1 MSPVL
6 LTCNILFFGQI
17 FVKRGCVVLFGFPPI
32 LPWLDPR
39 KSVVSVSH
47 CFWALF
53 AALLRRDILCVN
65 EPFEPAFCKVI
76 PMKEPMDSK
85 DRTLSGIVEALVGTY
100 EKHGGINHLEGPNLP
115 SRESVIEI
123 LEDLLAVIFP
133 GYYGKKVITRA
144 NVSSFVGDMLTSL
157 QIRLENEIER
167 SFKYECRRLDDCPD
181 DCCGKA
187 AEEATMHLLRK
198 LPEIRETLKLDVSAA
213 YEGDPAAKSHD
224 EIILSYPNT
233 LAIATY
239 RLAHELYAMEAAL
252 IARIMSE
259 HAHRST
265 GIDIHPGAR
274 IGRYFFIDHGTGV
287 VIGETTHIGDHVKI
301 YQGVTLGALS
311 FPQDK
316 DGKIIKGGKRHPTI
330 EDDVT
335 IYSGATLLG
344 GKTVIGKG
352 SDIGGNVWLTE
363 SVPPGTRVRMERQKL
378 KMSTRNTGASQ
389 DQVKGLVSSEW

>member
-1 MSPVL
+1 
-6 LTCNILFFGQI
+6 
-17 FVKRGCVVLFGFPPI
+17 
-32 LPWLDPR
+32 
-39 KSVVSVSH
+39 
-47 CFWALF
+47 
-53 AALLRRDILCVN
+53 
-65 EPFEPAFCKVI
+65 
-76 PMKEPMDSK
+76 MKEPMDSK
-85 DRTLSGIVEALVGTY
+85 KRTLSRIVEDVVGTY
-100 EKHGGINHLEGPNLP
+100 EGHGGINHLEGPNLP
-115 SRESVIEI
+115 SRESVIDI

-144 NVSSFVGDMLTSL
+144 NVGYFVGERLTSIQSRL
-157 QIRLENEIER
+157 QDQIER
-167 SFKYECRRLDDCPD
+167 SFKYECRRQDDCPE

-187 AEEATMHLLRK
+187 AEDATMHLLGK
-198 LPEIRETLKLDVSAA
+198 LPEIRETLKLDVVAA
-213 YEGDPAAKSHD
+213 YEGDPASKSHD

-239 RLAHELYAMEAAL
+239 RLAHELYVMEAAL

-259 HAHRST
+259 HAHSST
-265 GIDIHPGAR
+265 GIDIHPGAQ

-287 VIGETTHIGDHVKI
+287 VIGETTQIGHHVKI

-311 FPQDK
+311 FPKDK

-344 GKTVIGKG
+344 GETVIGKG

-363 SVPPGTRVRMERQKL
+363 SVPPGTRVRMEMPKL
-378 KMSTRNTGASQ
+378 KMSARDAGAS
-389 DQVKGLVSSEW
+389 